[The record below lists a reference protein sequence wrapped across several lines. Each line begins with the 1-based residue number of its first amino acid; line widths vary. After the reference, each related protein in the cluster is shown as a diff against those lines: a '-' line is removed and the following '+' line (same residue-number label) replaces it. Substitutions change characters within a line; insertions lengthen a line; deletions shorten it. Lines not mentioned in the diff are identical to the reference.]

1 MSLERDLAL
10 LEVLAGPEGRRR
22 GALGVTRIAAMA
34 GMDKGQVSRALR
46 ALESEAV
53 VERDPET
60 LEYRMGWRL
69 RGSPLCGPTRW
80 PTTCAAGS
88 R

>member
-34 GMDKGQVSRALR
+34 GMDNLRGRLALI
-46 ALESEAV
+46 E
-53 VERDPET
+53 
-60 LEYRMGWRL
+60 RL
-69 RGSPLCGPTRW
+69 RGLIEDL
-80 PTTCAAGS
+80 
-88 R
+88 

>member
-22 GALGVTRIAAMA
+22 GALGVTRIASMA

-46 ALESEAV
+46 
-53 VERDPET
+53 R
-60 LEYRMGWRL
+60 R
-69 RGSPLCGPTRW
+69 C
-80 PTTCAAGS
+80 S
-88 R
+88 RSW